1 MPECAPCPKTE
12 RPREGQERAT
22 CRCPPHARRTA
33 HGSLHGHARA
43 TGTSSPPHDV
53 QTASSQPR
61 PREGGRPASGVPFR
75 DGRATAQAHN
85 GRRSPKPGQRGLVG
99 LGRLERPT
107 SRLSGVRSNQL
118 SYRPESHPAGPRTP
132 RCARSRANPAILVT
146 SDPRSDGCLRRD
158 VQTATR
164 PWPQTIR
171 EDRRRNPFLPDAVH
185 PAGGVPVKSSSLD
198 HDRSRADADFMG
210 CLLERR

>member
-61 PREGGRPASGVPFR
+61 PQEGGRPASGVPFR

-118 SYRPESHPAGPRTP
+118 SYRPESHPDAPRRPHQKGTDRPGP
-132 RCARSRANPAILVT
+132 AVV
-146 SDPRSDGCLRRD
+146 RRD

-185 PAGGVPVKSSSLD
+185 PAGGVPVKP
-198 HDRSRADADFMG
+198 RGFMGCYFMG

>member
-118 SYRPESHPAGPRTP
+118 SYRPRWIRRQHA
-132 RCARSRANPAILVT
+132 
-146 SDPRSDGCLRRD
+146 DGSA
-158 VQTATR
+158 Q
-164 PWPQTIR
+164 P
-171 EDRRRNPFLPDAVH
+171 
-185 PAGGVPVKSSSLD
+185 SL
-198 HDRSRADADFMG
+198 G
-210 CLLERR
+210 CLLPSACCSLIRKGCVDGGRACSDDSRQITVARPPRSAFCPLPSAP